1 MQIKCTDAE
10 GVALTLGKVYQ
21 VVKFGDKRFTIVND
35 LGIAQQYYIYRFT
48 NAKETK
54 TMSTKSP
61 VSYHVLPNS
70 IVINHKGQ
78 NWSLNKA
85 DARYAPVL
93 KAIKENRLDDVP
105 TLLDVAKVYGVAG
118 LKVKDNNLW
127 LDGEALHG
135 VLADRILGLQGEG
148 LPFEP
153 LVKFARK
160 LKKNP
165 SMNSREQ
172 LYKFLEHNGHPITT
186 EGNFIAYRG
195 VREDFKDVHSG
206 TFDNSVGSVCSM
218 SRSEVDDNPNNTCS
232 RGLHVACFDYAKS
245 FGQRL
250 VEVEVDPQ
258 DVVCVPTDYNGTK
271 MRTCRFK
278 VVSLCEGLNESQ
290 LVESDFEGTQLDEEE
305 FTSHADES
313 DELLDEEIEIEDEE
327 SDDTNDWEQLILN
340 PSDVVESAEYQK
352 DTETLDVYLKDGS
365 CYRYSNVP
373 SKVTYEWEEARSTGS
388 YFVCFISHSYP
399 FTKIA

>member
-1 MQIKCTDAE
+1 
-10 GVALTLGKVYQ
+10 
-21 VVKFGDKRFTIVND
+21 
-35 LGIAQQYYIYRFT
+35 
-48 NAKETK
+48 
-54 TMSTKSP
+54 MSN

-70 IVINHKGQ
+70 IVVNHKGK

-85 DARYAPVL
+85 DARFKPVL
-93 KAIKENRLDDVP
+93 DAIKANKLDEIP
-105 TLLDVAKVYGVAG
+105 KLLDVSKVYGVAG

-127 LDGEALHG
+127 LDGEQLHG
-135 VLADRILGLQGEG
+135 VLADRILSLQNEG

-172 LYKFLEHNGHPITT
+172 LYKFLEHNGHPLTS

-195 VREDFKDVHSG
+195 VREDFKDVHTG
-206 TFDNSVGSVCSM
+206 TFDNSVGSICEM
-218 SRSEVDDNPNNTCS
+218 KRSEVDDNSNNTCS
-232 RGLHVACFDYAKS
+232 KGLHVAAFEYAKT

-271 MRTCRFK
+271 MRTCKFK
-278 VVSLCEGLNESQ
+278 VVSLCEGLNEST
-290 LVESDFEGTQLDEEE
+290 LVDSSYEPSADDFEHGVESLDDESCNDCGDSMPYEGDCTNC
-305 FTSHADES
+305 ADENETEETEEN
-313 DELLDEEIEIEDEE
+313 DWQELL
-327 SDDTNDWEQLILN
+327 LK
-340 PSDVVESAEYQK
+340 PSDVVESAEYQA
-352 DTETLDVYLKDGS
+352 ETQSLDVYLKDGS
-365 CYRYSNVP
+365 CYRYLDVP
-373 SKVTYEWEEARSTGS
+373 ERLTYEWEEFYSTGA
-388 YFVCFISHSYP
+388 YFVRYIAHTFK